1 MKTKLICMALLATMA
16 VSLTAC
22 GTSGGSSSTSGEM
35 NTSSAV
41 QSTGITITDSAGR
54 EVTLEKPLETVV
66 TFNSSLYDTLVSF
79 GAADTVIGV
88 GDSIK
93 KAIADGV
100 PSVGAWNDPNIEK
113 ILELK
118 PDAVITYKSYMT
130 DENEKMLE
138 DAGIKCIY
146 LELSKA
152 DQVTNEMTSLGK
164 IFWRRRTGTKI
175 CGLLQ

>member
-1 MKTKLICMALLATMA
+1 MKTKLLCMVLLATMA

-22 GTSGGSSSTSGEM
+22 GTSGGSSNTSGKM
-35 NTSSAV
+35 NASSVV

-118 PDAVITYKSYMT
+118 PDAVLTYKSYMT
-130 DENEKMLE
+130 DEN
-138 DAGIKCIY
+138 
-146 LELSKA
+146 
-152 DQVTNEMTSLGK
+152 
-164 IFWRRRTGTKI
+164 
-175 CGLLQ
+175 

>member
-1 MKTKLICMALLATMA
+1 
-16 VSLTAC
+16 
-22 GTSGGSSSTSGEM
+22 M

-113 ILELK
+113 ILEL
-118 PDAVITYKSYMT
+118 
-130 DENEKMLE
+130 N
-138 DAGIKCIY
+138 
-146 LELSKA
+146 
-152 DQVTNEMTSLGK
+152 
-164 IFWRRRTGTKI
+164 FWRRRTGTKI

>member
-1 MKTKLICMALLATMA
+1 MKTKLLCMVLLATMA

-22 GTSGGSSSTSGEM
+22 GTSGGSSNTSGEM
-35 NTSSAV
+35 NASSVV

-54 EVTLEKPLETVV
+54 EVTLEKTLETVV

-118 PDAVITYKSYMT
+118 PDAVLTYKSYMT
-130 DENEKMLE
+130 DEN
-138 DAGIKCIY
+138 
-146 LELSKA
+146 
-152 DQVTNEMTSLGK
+152 
-164 IFWRRRTGTKI
+164 
-175 CGLLQ
+175 

>member
-118 PDAVITYKSYMT
+118 PDAVITYKSYMRT
-130 DENEKMLE
+130 CWKTLE
-138 DAGIKCIY
+138 SNVFTWNCQKPI
-146 LELSKA
+146 
-152 DQVTNEMTSLGK
+152 
-164 IFWRRRTGTKI
+164 R
-175 CGLLQ
+175 